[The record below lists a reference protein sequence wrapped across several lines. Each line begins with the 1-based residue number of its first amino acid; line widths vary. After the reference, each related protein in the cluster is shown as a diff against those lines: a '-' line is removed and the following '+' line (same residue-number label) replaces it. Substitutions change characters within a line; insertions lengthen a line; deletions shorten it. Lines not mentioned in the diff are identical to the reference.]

1 MTGDHKNSV
10 KRLVS
15 LSPALKSNISCHDP
29 SLLLSTTLSPSGGKN
44 FFAGARVLA
53 RPGQRLRH
61 GEKRKVRSSPERC
74 FLDQH
79 YTSLR
84 CLCST
89 RGGHTQTEYNIY
101 STYLFLLFSHFS
113 VWLLNSGHYKIVRV
127 THWSLQ
133 LEAEQHRDTLTA
145 GSDMSAGED

>member
-15 LSPALKSNISCHDP
+15 LSPALKSHISCHDP
-29 SLLLSTTLSPSGGKN
+29 SPLLSTTLSPSGGKN

-61 GEKRKVRSSPERC
+61 GEKRKVRSSQERC

-89 RGGHTQTEYNIY
+89 RGGHTRSITPT
-101 STYLFLLFSHFS
+101 TYLFLLFSFLP
-113 VWLLNSGHYKIVRV
+113 VWLLNPVHYKIVRV

-133 LEAEQHRDTLTA
+133 LEAEHRDTLTA
-145 GSDMSAGED
+145 GGDMSAGED